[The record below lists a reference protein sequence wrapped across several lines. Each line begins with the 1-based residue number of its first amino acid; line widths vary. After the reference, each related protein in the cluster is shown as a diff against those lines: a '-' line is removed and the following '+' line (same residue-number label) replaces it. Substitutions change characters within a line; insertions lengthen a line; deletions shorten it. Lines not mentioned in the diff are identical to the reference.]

1 MTRWGKGEGTTSA
14 PRHTSVCFF
23 LFFLPPII
31 PLAFHFC
38 GILCLFSSSM
48 GVLPFLFFGFFLF
61 LRFISVPYN
70 ALQLLNGLLKV
81 EKAVS
86 PACFYFISCL
96 CIWGKEKSL
105 TVQSCWHLFTFCV
118 TFEIC
123 RYCLRRKEGRKLG
136 KGTQVMS

>member
-38 GILCLFSSSM
+38 GILCLFFSSM
-48 GVLPFLFFGFFLF
+48 GVLPFLFFYFYILSQCPIMHFSFLIGC
-61 LRFISVPYN
+61 LKLKKQS
-70 ALQLLNGLLKV
+70 LLLAFTLY
-81 EKAVS
+81 
-86 PACFYFISCL
+86 PAFAFEER
-96 CIWGKEKSL
+96 KKSL
-105 TVQSCWHLFTFCV
+105 NVQSCWHLFTFCV